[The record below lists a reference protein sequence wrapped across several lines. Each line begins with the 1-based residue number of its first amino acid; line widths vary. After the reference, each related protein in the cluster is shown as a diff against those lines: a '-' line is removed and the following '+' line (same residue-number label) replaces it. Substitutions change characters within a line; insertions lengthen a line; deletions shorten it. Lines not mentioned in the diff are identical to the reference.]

1 MAIVKVRQGY
11 HSYTNS
17 LWSAHL
23 SQPSL
28 GSESMKVLIPG
39 LTARP
44 TGGRGVRDLLSRLE
58 LPTGTKSPSF
68 VPIGNEGLLA
78 PIGTKR
84 LLFYP
89 DRCYPSWC
97 YQSGLKGPPRVSSKT
112 VSLLEL
118 NVLCRW
124 GGKEAIQFKSRQVHN
139 FFKCHRLFSPG
150 CSLDPLVT
158 GKLGQHE
165 LSVLVYICYD
175 ICNQNNL
182 AGFYLFSDK

>member
-58 LPTGTKSPSF
+58 LPTGTKSLSF
-68 VPIGNEGLLA
+68 VPVGNEGLLA

-84 LLFYP
+84 LLFCP

-97 YQSGLKGPPRVSSKT
+97 YQSGLKGPPRVSSIRRHPMKSHMCG
-112 VSLLEL
+112 VGG
-118 NVLCRW
+118 VAWKLC
-124 GGKEAIQFKSRQVHN
+124 ARQEVASSN
-139 FFKCHRLFSPG
+139 LIGHRTYRPFGSINCVKWFIRGPNMP
-150 CSLDPLVT
+150 C
-158 GKLGQHE
+158 E
-165 LSVLVYICYD
+165 LSTLMYRTTW
-175 ICNQNNL
+175 CNASKNFQN
-182 AGFYLFSDK
+182 FYA